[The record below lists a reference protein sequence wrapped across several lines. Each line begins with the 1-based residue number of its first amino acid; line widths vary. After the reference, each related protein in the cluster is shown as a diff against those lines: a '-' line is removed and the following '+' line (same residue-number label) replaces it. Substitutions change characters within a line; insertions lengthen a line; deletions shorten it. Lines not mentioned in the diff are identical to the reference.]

1 MVSKKKEK
9 EIFTKLNSEFRNET
23 FIDLN
28 IKAIL
33 KKNSISEEDFYYFFP
48 HKTKSLCN
56 FFLIDL
62 QLKLEKN
69 IKNKIKNE
77 KSISKRVNFIL
88 FELIKLLNE
97 NKEVSLFFLNYISR
111 KPIYL
116 KKLTIKFADRV
127 WRLLEDKSVDF
138 NYYTK
143 RMILSQI
150 LINSILY
157 WRGSNDL
164 NKTEIFIEKQIFL
177 LGKFGYY
184 KSNFKKLIH
193 KILSSD
199 LQTIVFSIDS
209 ANKENLLS
217 ISFTHHLSPYAASDI
232 SVITGQSK

>member
-1 MVSKKKEK
+1 MINNQKEK
-9 EIFTKLNSEFRNET
+9 SIFTKLHSEFKNGT
-23 FIDLN
+23 FNNFN
-28 IKAIL
+28 ISSIL

-48 HKTKSLCN
+48 DKTKSLCN
-56 FFLIDL
+56 FFLSNL
-62 QLKLEKN
+62 QLKLEKK

-88 FELIKLLNE
+88 FELISLLNE
-97 NKEVSLFFLNYISR
+97 DKTISLYFLNYISR
-111 KPIYL
+111 KPTYL
-116 KKLTIKFADRV
+116 KKISIKFSDRV

-164 NKTEIFIEKQIFL
+164 NKTQVFIEKQIFL

-184 KSNFKKLIH
+184 KSNFKK
-193 KILSSD
+193 
-199 LQTIVFSIDS
+199 F
-209 ANKENLLS
+209 
-217 ISFTHHLSPYAASDI
+217 ISKVAPKNFFTKFDFLH
-232 SVITGQSK
+232 

>member
-1 MVSKKKEK
+1 MINNQKEK
-9 EIFTKLNSEFRNET
+9 SIFTKLHSEFKNGT
-23 FIDLN
+23 FNNFN
-28 IKAIL
+28 ISSIL

-48 HKTKSLCN
+48 DKTKSLCN
-56 FFLIDL
+56 FFLSNL
-62 QLKLEKN
+62 QLKLEKK

-88 FELIKLLNE
+88 FELIKLLN
-97 NKEVSLFFLNYISR
+97 KEKSISLFFLNYISR

-116 KKLTIKFADRV
+116 KKVTINFSDRI

-150 LINSILY
+150 LIISTLH

-164 NKTEIFIEKQIFL
+164 NKTEVFIEKQIFL

-184 KSNFKKLIH
+184 KSNFKKFMSRV
-193 KILSSD
+193 KPKN
-199 LQTIVFSIDS
+199 F
-209 ANKENLLS
+209 
-217 ISFTHHLSPYAASDI
+217 FTKFDFLH
-232 SVITGQSK
+232 

>member
-1 MVSKKKEK
+1 MINNKKEK
-9 EIFTKLNSEFRNET
+9 SIFTKLHSEFKNGT
-23 FIDLN
+23 FNNFN
-28 IKAIL
+28 ISSIL

-48 HKTKSLCN
+48 DKTKSLCN
-56 FFLIDL
+56 FFLSNL
-62 QLKLEKN
+62 QLKIEKK

-88 FELIKLLNE
+88 FELISLLNE
-97 NKEVSLFFLNYISR
+97 NKDISLYFLNYISR
-111 KPIYL
+111 KPTYL
-116 KKLTIKFADRV
+116 KKISIKFSDRV

-164 NKTEIFIEKQIFL
+164 NKTQVFIEKQIFL

-184 KSNFKKLIH
+184 KSNFKKFIS
-193 KILSSD
+193 KIAPKN
-199 LQTIVFSIDS
+199 F
-209 ANKENLLS
+209 
-217 ISFTHHLSPYAASDI
+217 FTKFDFLH
-232 SVITGQSK
+232 

>member
-1 MVSKKKEK
+1 MINNQKEK
-9 EIFTKLNSEFRNET
+9 SIFTKLHSEFKNGT
-23 FIDLN
+23 FNNFN
-28 IKAIL
+28 ISSIL

-48 HKTKSLCN
+48 DKTKSLCN
-56 FFLIDL
+56 FFLSNL
-62 QLKLEKN
+62 QLKLEKK

-88 FELIKLLNE
+88 FELISLLNE
-97 NKEVSLFFLNYISR
+97 DKAISLYFLNYISR
-111 KPIYL
+111 KPTYL
-116 KKLTIKFADRV
+116 KKISIKFSDRV

-164 NKTEIFIEKQIFL
+164 NKTQVFIEKQIFL

-184 KSNFKKLIH
+184 KSNFKKFIS
-193 KILSSD
+193 KIAPKN
-199 LQTIVFSIDS
+199 F
-209 ANKENLLS
+209 
-217 ISFTHHLSPYAASDI
+217 FTKFDFLH
-232 SVITGQSK
+232 

>member
-1 MVSKKKEK
+1 MVRKKKEK
-9 EIFTKLNSEFRNET
+9 EIFTKLNSEFKNET
-23 FIDLN
+23 FIDFN
-28 IKAIL
+28 IRAIL

-48 HKTKSLCN
+48 HKTKSLCSY
-56 FFLIDL
+56 FLIDL
-62 QLKLEKN
+62 QLKLEKK

-97 NKEVSLFFLNYISR
+97 DKEVSLFFLNYISR

-116 KKLTIKFADRV
+116 KKMTIKFADRV

-157 WRGSNDL
+157 WRGSNNL

-184 KSNFKKLIH
+184 KSNFKK
-193 KILSSD
+193 
-199 LQTIVFSIDS
+199 F
-209 ANKENLLS
+209 
-217 ISFTHHLSPYAASDI
+217 ISEVAPKNFLTKFDFLH
-232 SVITGQSK
+232 

>member
-1 MVSKKKEK
+1 MVNKKKEI
-9 EIFTKLNSEFRNET
+9 EVFTKLKSEFKNET
-23 FIDLN
+23 FFDLN

-33 KKNSISEEDFYYFFP
+33 KRNSISEEDFYYFFP
-48 HKTKSLCN
+48 NKTKSLCS

-62 QLKLEKN
+62 QLKLEKK
-69 IKNKIKNE
+69 IKNKIKSE

-88 FELIKLLNE
+88 FELIKLLNGD
-97 NKEVSLFFLNYISR
+97 KAVSLFFLNYISR

-116 KKLTIKFADRV
+116 KKITIKFADRV

-157 WRGSNDL
+157 WRGSNNL

-177 LGKFGYY
+177 IGKFGYY
-184 KSNFKKLIH
+184 KSNFKK
-193 KILSSD
+193 
-199 LQTIVFSIDS
+199 F
-209 ANKENLLS
+209 
-217 ISFTHHLSPYAASDI
+217 ISEIAPKNFFTKFDFLH
-232 SVITGQSK
+232 

>member
-1 MVSKKKEK
+1 MVREKKEK
-9 EIFTKLNSEFRNET
+9 EIFSKLSSEFKNET

-33 KKNSISEEDFYYFFP
+33 KKNSIPEEDFYYFFP
-48 HKTKSLCN
+48 NKTKSLCS

-62 QLKLEKN
+62 QLKLEKK
-69 IKNKIKNE
+69 IKYKIKNE

-88 FELIKLLNE
+88 FELIKLLNG
-97 NKEVSLFFLNYISR
+97 NKAVSLFFLDYISR

-116 KKLTIKFADRV
+116 KKITIKFADRV

-143 RMILSQI
+143 RVILSQI

-157 WRGSNDL
+157 WRGSNNL
-164 NKTEIFIEKQIFL
+164 NKTEFFIGKQIFL

-184 KSNFKKLIH
+184 KSNFKKFVS
-193 KILSSD
+193 KIAPKN
-199 LQTIVFSIDS
+199 F
-209 ANKENLLS
+209 
-217 ISFTHHLSPYAASDI
+217 FTKFDFLH
-232 SVITGQSK
+232 

>member
-1 MVSKKKEK
+1 MINNQKEK
-9 EIFTKLNSEFRNET
+9 SIFTKLHSEFKNGT
-23 FIDLN
+23 FNNFN
-28 IKAIL
+28 ICSIL

-48 HKTKSLCN
+48 DKTKSLCN
-56 FFLIDL
+56 FFLSNL
-62 QLKLEKN
+62 QLKLEKK

-88 FELIKLLNE
+88 FELISLLNE
-97 NKEVSLFFLNYISR
+97 DKDISLYFLNYISR
-111 KPIYL
+111 KPTYL
-116 KKLTIKFADRV
+116 KKISIKFSDRV

-164 NKTEIFIEKQIFL
+164 NKTQVFIEKQIFL

-184 KSNFKKLIH
+184 KSNFKK
-193 KILSSD
+193 
-199 LQTIVFSIDS
+199 F
-209 ANKENLLS
+209 
-217 ISFTHHLSPYAASDI
+217 ISKVAPKNFFTKFDFLH
-232 SVITGQSK
+232 